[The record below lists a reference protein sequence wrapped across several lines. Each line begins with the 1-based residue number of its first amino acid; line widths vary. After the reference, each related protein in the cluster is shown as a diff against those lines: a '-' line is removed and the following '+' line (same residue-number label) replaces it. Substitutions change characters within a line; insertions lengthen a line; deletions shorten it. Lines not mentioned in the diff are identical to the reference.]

1 MNNLIIKNKIYIVRN
16 KQVMLD
22 SDIANIYGYLNG
34 AKSINLAVKRNI
46 NSFNDNIY
54 FQLTENEF
62 SNLKFQTETSSLD
75 TYGGKRKLPYVFTK
89 EGIQILSNI
98 LRKENVK
105 EITNEI
111 INNFNEESSP
121 VINNN
126 TLQTIINKG
135 ISIND
140 LIYNIRG
147 KLVMLDAD
155 LAKLYQCINGTKE
168 INQAVKRNIERFPED
183 FVFRLTKVEYESVL
197 RSQFVTLELQ
207 RGKFSKYLP
216 YAFTEQGVAMLS
228 AILKTNVASQ
238 VSVKIMR
245 AFVEMKKYIATNNFS
260 NRISNLE
267 TKTIEHDNKINLILD
282 KLSAKEV
289 NNHIFYEGQIYDAY
303 SLLINILNQS
313 KKEIIIIDNY
323 ASKELFDI
331 IKDINKNITI
341 ITKNI
346 DEILIKKYKKQYNN
360 INIIKSDIFHDRFII
375 IDNEILYHSGAS
387 FKDLGNKCFAIN
399 KIIDKDIL
407 NKLLLEINNHIV
419 KP

>member
-1 MNNLIIKNKIYIVRN
+1 MNDLMIKDKIYIIRN

-22 SDIANIYGYLNG
+22 SDIAMLYGYETKYLNRLV
-34 AKSINLAVKRNI
+34 SRNI
-46 NSFNDNIY
+46 EKFNETCHFKLEEYEYKSLRCQNV
-54 FQLTENEF
+54 T
-62 SNLKFQTETSSLD
+62 LKNGQGEHKK
-75 TYGGKRKLPYVFTK
+75 YMPYVFTK

-98 LRKENVK
+98 LKKENVI
-105 EITNEI
+105 EITSEI
-111 INNFNEESSP
+111 VNNFNEESSLI
-121 VINNN
+121 INNN
-126 TLQTIINKG
+126 SLQTVVNKG
-135 ISIND
+135 ISINN

-155 LAKLYQCINGTKE
+155 LAKLYQCINGTKD
-168 INQAVKRNIERFPED
+168 INKAVKRNEERFPED
-183 FVFRLTKVEYESVL
+183 FYFQLNEDEIRNL
-197 RSQFVTLELQ
+197 RFQNGTANVSNMART
-207 RGKFSKYLP
+207 LP

-228 AILKTNVASQ
+228 AVLKTNVASQ

-267 TKTIEHDNKINLILD
+267 TKTIEHDNEIKLLQESFN
-282 KLSAKEV
+282 KLSSKEV

-331 IKDINKNITI
+331 IKDINKSITI

-346 DEILIKKYKKQYNN
+346 DEVLIKKYQKQYNN

-375 IDNEILYHSGAS
+375 IDNKVLYHSGAS

-407 NKLLLEINNHIV
+407 NRLLVEIKNI
-419 KP
+419 K

>member
-1 MNNLIIKNKIYIVRN
+1 MNNLMIKNKIYIVRN
-16 KQVMLD
+16 KQVILD
-22 SDIANIYGYLNG
+22 SDLARLCNYET
-34 AKSINLAVKRNI
+34 KTINQTVKRNI
-46 NSFNDNIY
+46 DKFKNEVY
-54 FQLTENEF
+54 FQLTSEEF
-62 SNLKFQTETSSLD
+62 SNLKSQFVTSSLD

-111 INNFNEESSP
+111 VNNFDEESSLI
-121 VINNN
+121 INNN
-126 TLQTIINKG
+126 SLQTVVNKG

-155 LAKLYQCINGTKE
+155 LAKLYQCINGTKD
-168 INQAVKRNIERFPED
+168 INKAVKRNEERFPED
-183 FVFRLTKVEYESVL
+183 FYFQLNEDEIRNL
-197 RSQFVTLELQ
+197 RFQNGTANVSNMART
-207 RGKFSKYLP
+207 LP
-216 YAFTEQGVAMLS
+216 YVFTEQGVAMLS
-228 AILKTNVASQ
+228 AVLKTNVASQ

-282 KLSAKEV
+282 KLSTKEV
-289 NNHIFYEGQIYDAY
+289 NNHIFYEGQIYDDY

>member
-1 MNNLIIKNKIYIVRN
+1 MNNLMIKNKIYIVRN
-16 KQVMLD
+16 KQVILD
-22 SDIANIYGYLNG
+22 SDLARLCNYET
-34 AKSINLAVKRNI
+34 KTINQTVKRNI
-46 NSFNDNIY
+46 DKFKNEVY
-54 FQLTENEF
+54 FQLTSEEF
-62 SNLKFQTETSSLD
+62 SNLKSQFVTSSLD

-111 INNFNEESSP
+111 VNNFDEESSLI
-121 VINNN
+121 INNN
-126 TLQTIINKG
+126 SLQTVVNKG

-155 LAKLYQCINGTKE
+155 LAKLYQCINGTKD
-168 INQAVKRNIERFPED
+168 INKAVKRNEERFPED
-183 FVFRLTKVEYESVL
+183 FYFQLNEDEIRNL
-197 RSQFVTLELQ
+197 RFQNGTANVSNMART
-207 RGKFSKYLP
+207 LP
-216 YAFTEQGVAMLS
+216 YVFTEQGVAMLS
-228 AILKTNVASQ
+228 AVLKTNVASQ

-282 KLSAKEV
+282 KLSTKEV

-375 IDNEILYHSGAS
+375 IDNEILYHSEAS

>member
-1 MNNLIIKNKIYIVRN
+1 MNDLIIKNNIYEVRG

-22 SDIANIYGYLNG
+22 SDIAKLYGYETK
-34 AKSINLAVKRNI
+34 AINQTIKRNI
-46 NSFNDNIY
+46 NKFNDEVY
-54 FQLTENEF
+54 FRLTNDEF
-62 SNLKFQTETSSLD
+62 SNLKSQIVTSSLD
-75 TYGGKRKLPYVFTK
+75 NYGGKRKLPYVFTK
-89 EGIQILSNI
+89 EGIQLLGNI

-105 EITNEI
+105 EITDEI
-111 INNFNEESSP
+111 VNNFSEKNSLIIS
-121 VINNN
+121 NNS
-126 TLQTIINKG
+126 LQTVINKG

-147 KLVMLDAD
+147 KLVMLDSD
-155 LAKLYQCINGTKE
+155 LATIYECVNGVKSINL
-168 INQAVKRNIERFPED
+168 AVKRNLERFPED
-183 FVFRLTKVEYESVL
+183 FYFQLNEDEISNL
-197 RSQFVTLELQ
+197 RFQNETANVSNMART
-207 RGKFSKYLP
+207 LP

-228 AILKTNVASQ
+228 AVLKTNVASQ
-238 VSVKIMR
+238 VSVHIMR
-245 AFVEMKKYIATNNFS
+245 AFVAMKKYIATNNFS

-267 TKTIEHDNKINLILD
+267 TKTIEHDNEIKLLQESFN
-282 KLSAKEV
+282 KLSSKEV

-387 FKDLGNKCFAIN
+387 FKDLGNKCFGIN

-407 NKLLLEINNHIV
+407 DRLLTEIRKEV
-419 KP
+419 KK

>member
-1 MNNLIIKNKIYIVRN
+1 MNNLMIKNKIYIVRN
-16 KQVMLD
+16 KQVILD
-22 SDIANIYGYLNG
+22 SDLARLCNYET
-34 AKSINLAVKRNI
+34 KTINQTVKRNI
-46 NSFNDNIY
+46 DKFKNEVY
-54 FQLTENEF
+54 FQLTSEEF
-62 SNLKFQTETSSLD
+62 SNLKSQFVTSSLD

-111 INNFNEESSP
+111 VNNFDEESSLI
-121 VINNN
+121 INNN
-126 TLQTIINKG
+126 SLQTVVNKG

-155 LAKLYQCINGTKE
+155 LAKLYQCINGTKD
-168 INQAVKRNIERFPED
+168 INKAVKRNEERFPED
-183 FVFRLTKVEYESVL
+183 FYFQLNEDEIRNL
-197 RSQFVTLELQ
+197 RFQNGTANVSNMART
-207 RGKFSKYLP
+207 LP

-228 AILKTNVASQ
+228 AVLKTNVASQ
-238 VSVKIMR
+238 VSVHIMR
-245 AFVEMKKYIATNNFS
+245 AFVTMKKYIATNNFS

-282 KLSAKEV
+282 KLSSKEA

>member
-1 MNNLIIKNKIYIVRN
+1 MNNLMIKNKIYIVRN
-16 KQVMLD
+16 KQVILD
-22 SDIANIYGYLNG
+22 SDLARLCNYET
-34 AKSINLAVKRNI
+34 KTINQTVKRNI
-46 NSFNDNIY
+46 DKFKNEVY
-54 FQLTENEF
+54 FQLTSEEF
-62 SNLKFQTETSSLD
+62 SNLKSQFVTSSLD

-111 INNFNEESSP
+111 VNNFDEESSLI
-121 VINNN
+121 INNN
-126 TLQTIINKG
+126 SLQIVVNKG

-155 LAKLYQCINGTKE
+155 LAKLYQCINGTKD
-168 INQAVKRNIERFPED
+168 INKAVKRNEERFPED
-183 FVFRLTKVEYESVL
+183 FYFQLNEDEIRNL
-197 RSQFVTLELQ
+197 RFQNGTANVSNMART
-207 RGKFSKYLP
+207 LP
-216 YAFTEQGVAMLS
+216 YVFTEQGVAMLS
-228 AILKTNVASQ
+228 AVLKTNVASQ

-282 KLSAKEV
+282 KLSTKEV

-303 SLLINILNQS
+303 LLLINILNQS

>member
-1 MNNLIIKNKIYIVRN
+1 MNDLIIKNNIYEVRG

-22 SDIANIYGYLNG
+22 SDIAKLYGYETK
-34 AKSINLAVKRNI
+34 AINQTIKRNI
-46 NSFNDNIY
+46 NKFNDEVY
-54 FQLTENEF
+54 FRLTNDEF
-62 SNLKFQTETSSLD
+62 SNLKSQIVTSSLD
-75 TYGGKRKLPYVFTK
+75 NYGGKRKLPYVFTK
-89 EGIQILSNI
+89 EGIQLLGNI

-105 EITNEI
+105 EITDEI
-111 INNFNEESSP
+111 VNNFSEKNSLIIS
-121 VINNN
+121 NNS
-126 TLQTIINKG
+126 LQTVINKG

-147 KLVMLDAD
+147 KLVMLDSD
-155 LAKLYQCINGTKE
+155 LATIYECVNGVKSINL
-168 INQAVKRNIERFPED
+168 AVKRNLERFPED
-183 FVFRLTKVEYESVL
+183 FYFQLNEDEISNL
-197 RSQFVTLELQ
+197 RFQNETANVSNMART
-207 RGKFSKYLP
+207 LP

-228 AILKTNVASQ
+228 AVLKTNVASQ

-245 AFVEMKKYIATNNFS
+245 AFVAMKKYIATNNFS

-267 TKTIEHDNKINLILD
+267 TKTIEHDNEIKLLQESFN
-282 KLSAKEV
+282 KLSSKEV

-387 FKDLGNKCFAIN
+387 FKDLGNKCFGIN

-407 NKLLLEINNHIV
+407 DRLLTEIRKEV
-419 KP
+419 KK